1 MTTISTSTSA
11 FYDRSMQ
18 GMATLRAQAEG
29 LQNSMA
35 SGNRLTRSSDDPV
48 AASRLR
54 QLSHADALS
63 TINTANAE
71 RATTDLS
78 LTDSALS
85 SFAGYVTRVKE
96 LATQAA
102 NGTLT
107 AAQRSGI
114 GTEIAAIRGN
124 VLSLAN
130 SRDAA
135 GHALFGGETAGAAY
149 QTDTLGNAS
158 YIGTASV
165 SDLPLGDGQA
175 VSRGLTGPEFMNFSV
190 NGNPTDLLAV
200 LKGLSDDL
208 LGGAANPQGSANA
221 ALDVLG
227 QGLDAISTAQ
237 TVIGT
242 RLAWIDLTTERRTN
256 LGEMRATEEATV
268 GGTDLAA
275 TVAKLQETM
284 TVLQAS
290 QASFAKLA
298 GLSLFDLLH

>member
-1 MTTISTSTSA
+1 MTTINTSTSA

-18 GMATLRAQAEG
+18 GIASLRAEAES
-29 LQNSMA
+29 LQTSMA
-35 SGNRLTRSSDDPV
+35 SGERFTRSSDDPV

-54 QLSHADALS
+54 QLSHADSLS

-71 RATTDLS
+71 RAVTDLS

-96 LATQAA
+96 LTTQAA

-107 AAQRSGI
+107 AAQRAGI

-124 VLSLAN
+124 VLALAN

-149 QTDTLGNAS
+149 QTDALGNAT

-165 SDLPLGDGQA
+165 SDLPLGDGQV
-175 VSRGLTGPEFMNFSV
+175 VSRGLIGPEFMNFSV
-190 NGNPTDLLAV
+190 GANPTDLLAV

-208 LGGAANPQGSANA
+208 LGGAANPQASAHA
-221 ALDVLG
+221 ALDVLD

-237 TVIGT
+237 TVVGT

-256 LGEMRATEEATV
+256 LGEMRATEEASV

-275 TVAKLQETM
+275 TVARLQETV
-284 TVLQAS
+284 TILQAS
-290 QASFAKLA
+290 QASFARLA

>member
-1 MTTISTSTSA
+1 MTTINTSTSA

-18 GMATLRAQAEG
+18 GIASLRAEAES

-35 SGNRLTRSSDDPV
+35 SGQRLTRSSDDPV

-114 GTEIAAIRGN
+114 GTEIAAIRSN

-149 QTDTLGNAS
+149 QTDALGNAS

-165 SDLPLGDGQA
+165 SDLPLGDGQT
-175 VSRGLTGPEFMNFSV
+175 VSRGLTGPEFMDFSV
-190 NGNPTDLLAV
+190 NGNPTNLLAV

-208 LGGAANPQGSANA
+208 LGGAANPQASANA
-221 ALDVLG
+221 ALDVLDA
-227 QGLDAISTAQ
+227 GLDAVSTAQ
-237 TVIGT
+237 TVVGT
-242 RLAWIDLTTERRTN
+242 RLAWIDLTSERRTN
-256 LGEMRATEEATV
+256 LGEMRSTEEASV

-290 QASFAKLA
+290 QASFARLA

>member
-1 MTTISTSTSA
+1 MTTINTSTSA

-18 GMATLRAQAEG
+18 GIASLRAEAES
-29 LQNSMA
+29 LQTSMA
-35 SGNRLTRSSDDPV
+35 SGERLTRSSDDPV

-54 QLSHADALS
+54 QLSHADSLS

-96 LATQAA
+96 LTTQAA

-107 AAQRSGI
+107 AAQRAGI

-149 QTDTLGNAS
+149 QTDNLGNAS

-165 SDLPLGDGQA
+165 SDLPLGDGQV

-208 LGGAANPQGSANA
+208 LGGTANPQASAHA
-221 ALDVLG
+221 ALDVLDS
-227 QGLDAISTAQ
+227 GLDSITTAQ
-237 TVIGT
+237 TVIGS

-256 LGEMRATEEATV
+256 LGEMRSTEEASV
-268 GGTDLAA
+268 GGTDLASA
-275 TVAKLQETM
+275 VARLQETM

-298 GLSLFDLLH
+298 GLSLFDVLR